1 MRHAGVFDE
10 ELAFAVGLA
19 VRAGEVA
26 MSYFRASGVEA
37 RLKGDGS
44 PVTRADEEAEAVIRS
59 AIEQRYPRDGV
70 LGEEGGE
77 RSGREGDGRR
87 RWVIDPIDGTRS
99 FAAGVPLFGCMVG
112 LQVDGENVV
121 GAVNLAAMGEVY
133 GAAKGGG
140 AWRFGGD
147 GEREVVKV
155 REVEGGLSGAVTVLT
170 CLRSLMRDE
179 AAWIGKVSQRSGLV
193 RGWGDCVGHMLVA
206 SGRAQVMIDSPM
218 KVWDVVAIEAI
229 VREAGGVMVDWE
241 GAAAG
246 DGSRGVVSA
255 SSAALVREVL
265 GMRGVRG

>member
-1 MRHAGVFDE
+1 
-10 ELAFAVGLA
+10 
-19 VRAGEVA
+19 
-26 MSYFRASGVEA
+26 MSYFRPTGVEA

-44 PVTRADEEAEAVIRS
+44 PVTRADEEAERVIRA
-59 AIEQRYPRDGV
+59 AIVERFPGDEI
-70 LGEEGGE
+70 LGEEFGLVEGRGGRGGRGGG
-77 RSGREGDGRR
+77 RSGR
-87 RWVIDPIDGTRS
+87 RWVVDPIDGTRS

-140 AWRFGGD
+140 AWRFVG
-147 GEREVVKV
+147 GEREAVRV
-155 REVEGGLSGAVTVLT
+155 REGEGGLGGAVTVLT

-179 AAWIGKVSQRSGLV
+179 GAWISKVSERSGLV

-229 VREAGGVMVDWE
+229 VREAGGVMSDWE
-241 GAAAG
+241 GGAAG
-246 DGSRGVVSA
+246 DGSRGAVSA
-255 SSAALVREVL
+255 SSAGLMGEVL
-265 GMRGVRG
+265 GLRGRGGVR